1 MIEIFDIMG
10 RKIEV
15 GDIVLRPIQARMTKV
30 YILGITARGVYISRK
45 KDVLQSK
52 NWRTQ
57 EMEDYISTDTY
68 CDISLHNNKQYLS
81 YPPDFYILEKNA
93 VIPENLKQFIKQ
105 QY

>member
-1 MIEIFDIMG
+1 MREIFDITG

-15 GDIVLRPIQARMTKV
+15 GDIVLRPIQARITKV
-30 YILGITARGVYISRK
+30 YILGITARGVWISRK
-45 KDVLQSK
+45 KGIESYK

-57 EMEDYISTDTY
+57 CMEDSVCTY
-68 CDISLHNNKQYLS
+68 TYADIEEHNNKQYLN

-105 QY
+105 Y

>member
-1 MIEIFDIMG
+1 MREILDILG

-15 GDIVLRPIQARMTKV
+15 GDIVLRPIQARLTKV
-30 YILGITARGVYISRK
+30 YILGISAKGVWISRK
-45 KDVLQSK
+45 KDIVRYK

-57 EMEDYISTDTY
+57 KDTDAVQTDTY
-68 CDISLHNNKQYLS
+68 ADISLHNNKQYLS

-105 QY
+105 Y